1 MHWKPTDLWLE
12 QANTIVLANE
22 FMNSAPL
29 VSFVPQQVLI
39 FVCMFVHVYSVLSD
53 SLWPVDCSPPG
64 SSPWDFPGKYSRV
77 DCHFL
82 LQEIF
87 PTQKSNLHF
96 LHWEMDSF
104 PLSHL
109 ALFEPQ
115 RYQKPPHQLLHS
127 CCICLPPSRKWPHLA
142 SSPSARLDTLY
153 LVLNVLGFTSLPP
166 HEIIMGK
173 KSNKPITS
181 SQGNQASLHL
191 ITNLCLRGHLFFLG
205 LWMLRWLVH
214 NKATPFRSS
223 VNKCDPNCPQWDWD
237 TPLVN
242 YPAFV
247 ELEGTYQEAFMI
259 QALLPFSNFLAYERV
274 QMRLWSRT
282 SP

>member
-115 RYQKPPHQLLHS
+115 RYQKPPHQLLYS

-181 SQGNQASLHL
+181 SQGNQASPHL
-191 ITNLCLRGHLFFLG
+191 ITMKPVSQSSCLFIVLPSGPPPLGCEYTWLINSCQSHLSRARCHVFGHPQNLRVGLPLSPIRWRGGKQNSKLCHWVVAF
-205 LWMLRWLVH
+205 
-214 NKATPFRSS
+214 K
-223 VNKCDPNCPQWDWD
+223 VN
-237 TPLVN
+237 
-242 YPAFV
+242 
-247 ELEGTYQEAFMI
+247 
-259 QALLPFSNFLAYERV
+259 LPS
-274 QMRLWSRT
+274 
-282 SP
+282 